1 MRTVNGKEYT
11 YTSDEL
17 VLDDDEKG
25 DTKITSQGILLGG
38 QPIVSSRLLS
48 RCTRRHTDDSLPA
61 HDSFRTRV
69 QGTFVLLSVQT
80 GSGKGLQCVLSL
92 DRVLGDVGRSGLT
105 ALIISPCLTSPI
117 D

>member
-38 QPIVSSRLLS
+38 QPISFSRPVAPMHS
-48 RCTRRHTDDSLPA
+48 TVH
-61 HDSFRTRV
+61 
-69 QGTFVLLSVQT
+69 
-80 GSGKGLQCVLSL
+80 
-92 DRVLGDVGRSGLT
+92 
-105 ALIISPCLTSPI
+105 
-117 D
+117 